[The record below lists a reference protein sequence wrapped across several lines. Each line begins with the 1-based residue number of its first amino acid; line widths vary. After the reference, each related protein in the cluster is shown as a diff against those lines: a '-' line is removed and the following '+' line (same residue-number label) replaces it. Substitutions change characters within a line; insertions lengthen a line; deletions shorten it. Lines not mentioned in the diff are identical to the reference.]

1 MLSIKEPCF
10 QLKFMYLLW
19 VQANCGVPGR
29 DIEFFPPHCTR
40 TGFYLQDVQA
50 HGLS

>member
-29 DIEFFPPHCTR
+29 DIQSFSLPTA
-40 TGFYLQDVQA
+40 LAQA
-50 HGLS
+50 FICKMCKPTA